1 MLSSKSMYNKSM
13 NDFVTSLIRTYV
25 PIAVGAVVSFL
36 LTKGIELD
44 ANAQLGL
51 VTFLTALLQGVYY
64 LVARL
69 LEQKFPQ
76 LGFLLGSTKKPEYTE
91 TK

>member
-1 MLSSKSMYNKSM
+1 M
-13 NDFVTSLIRTYV
+13 NDFITSLIRTYV
-25 PIAVGAVVSFL
+25 PIAVGAVASYFL
-36 LTKGIELD
+36 TLGIEVD

-51 VTFLTALLQGVYY
+51 VTFLTALSQGVYY

-91 TK
+91 GQ

>member
-1 MLSSKSMYNKSM
+1 M
-13 NDFVTSLIRTYV
+13 NDFITSLIRTYV
-25 PIAVGAVVSFL
+25 PIAVGAVASYL
-36 LTKGIELD
+36 LTAGIELD

-64 LVARL
+64 LAARL

-76 LGFLLGSTKKPEYTE
+76 LGFLLGSAKKPEYTE

>member
-1 MLSSKSMYNKSM
+1 M
-13 NDFVTSLIRTYV
+13 NDFITSLIRTYV
-25 PIAVGAVVSFL
+25 PIAVGAVASYL
-36 LTKGIELD
+36 LTAGIEID

-51 VTFLTALLQGVYY
+51 VTFLTAILQGVYY
-64 LVARL
+64 LLARL

-91 TK
+91 NQ

>member
-1 MLSSKSMYNKSM
+1 M
-13 NDFVTSLIRTYV
+13 NDFITSLVRTYV
-25 PIAVGAVVSFL
+25 PIGVGAIASYL

-51 VTFLTALLQGVYY
+51 VTFLTALSQGVYY
-64 LVARL
+64 LAARL

-76 LGFLLGSTKKPEYTE
+76 LGFLLGSSKKPEYVE
-91 TK
+91 GK